1 MRILLLTAGQQQIFQ
16 QVSPATV
23 IPGAVHRP
31 QVQQIS
37 NNVVTL
43 SNVQS
48 PAVYSTQPSQLQPNR
63 STSQPLQTFSMSAK
77 DTNSRGNALKVSY
90 FAFPDFFFFFISA
103 TCTCFVVVVPHIKH
117 SQSFR

>member
-90 FAFPDFFFFFISA
+90 FAFPDFILFFSA

>member
-63 STSQPLQTFSMSAK
+63 STSQPLQTFSK

-90 FAFPDFFFFFISA
+90 FAFPDFFFFFLPR
-103 TCTCFVVVVPHIKH
+103 VHVL
-117 SQSFR
+117 

>member
-1 MRILLLTAGQQQIFQ
+1 MCFKSLYFVSAGQQQLFQ

-37 NNVVTL
+37 NNIVTL

-48 PAVYSTQPSQLQPNR
+48 PAVYSAQTNQLQPNWPNAQ
-63 STSQPLQTFSMSAK
+63 TLQAVAVPVKAVS
-77 DTNSRGNALKVSY
+77 NNRGNFL
-90 FAFPDFFFFFISA
+90 
-103 TCTCFVVVVPHIKH
+103 
-117 SQSFR
+117 